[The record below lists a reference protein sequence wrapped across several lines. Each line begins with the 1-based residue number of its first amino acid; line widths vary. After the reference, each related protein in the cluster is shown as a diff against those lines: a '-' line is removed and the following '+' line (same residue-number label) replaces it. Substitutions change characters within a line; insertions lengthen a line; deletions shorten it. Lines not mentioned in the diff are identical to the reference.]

1 MLDIKFIRENPKL
14 VEGKSKSKGYP
25 VDVDKLL
32 KVDDDRRKLIEE
44 VDKLRSERKSAA
56 EKRDEKLGKKIK
68 EELKKK
74 EDSLEKSQEEFYKLV
89 REVPNLPKDDVP
101 QGRSEENNQVIREI
115 GSKPKF
121 DFKPKDHLDLATSLD
136 LIDIERAAKISGT
149 RFAFLKNE
157 LVKLEFALVNFALDT
172 LSTKGFIAVL
182 PPAIINSP
190 IVEGLGYPEYLS
202 GEGYKVDGQFL
213 IGTAEHAIAPMHKDE
228 TLESRD
234 LPKRYVGFSPAFRRE
249 AGSYGKDTKGIF
261 RVHQFDKIEMVSFVK
276 KEDDDKE
283 HEFLLSIEEKLFK
296 EIDIPYRVV
305 KMCSADLGFPVAR
318 KYDIEAWIPS
328 ENKYR
333 EVTSA
338 STTGDFQARRLNI
351 KLKEGSKTEFVSI
364 LNATAFAIG
373 RTIIAILENYQNKD
387 GSITV
392 PKALQKY
399 TGFAKIPSP

>member
-14 VEGKSKSKGYP
+14 VQEKSKSKGYP

-32 KVDDDRRKLIEE
+32 KVDEDRRKLIEE

-68 EELKKK
+68 AELKKK
-74 EDSLEKSQEEFYKLV
+74 EDLLEKSQEEFYKLV
-89 REVPNLPKDDVP
+89 RQVPNLPKEDVP
-101 QGRSEENNQVIREI
+101 IGRSEQDNQVIKEV
-115 GSKPKF
+115 GSKPQF
-121 DFKPKDHLDLATSLD
+121 YFKPKDHLDIGLSLD
-136 LIDIERAAKISGT
+136 LIDVEKASKISGS

-157 LVKLEFALVNFALDT
+157 LVKLEFSLVNFALDT
-172 LSTKGFIAVL
+172 LGAEGFIPVL
-182 PPAIINSP
+182 PPALINSSV
-190 IVEGLGYPEYLS
+190 IEGLGYPEYLT

-228 TLESRD
+228 TLESHD

-261 RVHQFDKIEMVSFVK
+261 RVHQFDKVEMVSFVK

-387 GSITV
+387 GSITI
-392 PKALQKY
+392 PKILQKY
-399 TGFAKIPSP
+399 TGFAKIPTP